1 MGTIKKERAGYVYE
15 PGSDYTCGECAFFE
29 GGLCMLYEEPGNKVK
44 EHGSCIL
51 WQPDVKGV
59 KSPEFGTTTKRE
71 TGYEENEEGFSCK
84 RCEYFLSDKK
94 DCKKVDK
101 NSEGATPGQIR
112 SGACCNFWDGGEK
125 E

>member
-1 MGTIKKERAGYVYE
+1 MGTIDKARAGYIYS
-15 PGSDYTCGECAFFE
+15 PGSDYTCGECAFYE
-29 GGLCMLYEEPGNKVK
+29 SGKCLLYKERDNKVK
-44 EHGSCIL
+44 AEGSCIL

-59 KSPEFGTTTKRE
+59 EIPQIGTTTKQA

-84 RCEYFLSDKK
+84 RCEYFLESQK

-101 NSEGATPGQIR
+101 NSEGQTPGEIR
-112 SGACCNFWDGGEK
+112 SGACCNFWDK

>member
-1 MGTIKKERAGYVYE
+1 MGSIDKSRAGYVYS

-29 GGLCMLYEEPGNKVK
+29 SNNCLLYKERDRQVK
-44 EHGSCIL
+44 SWGSCIL

-59 KSPEFGTTTKRE
+59 EIPEIGTTTKVA
-71 TGYEENEEGFSCK
+71 TGYEENKEGFSCK

-101 NSEGATPGQIR
+101 NSEGQTPGEIR
-112 SGACCNFWDGGEK
+112 ASACCNFWDK